1 MTFAPI
7 GPNHLTDAS
16 KEDGITF
23 FQFFQ
28 LANLENSFGF
38 RVDQKLTPLG
48 QEYTHGDQRLFHDRC
63 FETST
68 SFRQM
73 LPQNCFLAVER
84 TGATAVN
91 NRLCMDDFH
100 FNSRCMDHPRTNNRA
115 GPHGDW
121 DRIPASASA
130 RIIAPAVLAILS
142 QIRI

>member
-16 KEDGITF
+16 KVDGITF

-28 LANLENSFGF
+28 LANLGNTFGF

-48 QEYTHGDQRLFHDRC
+48 HEYTHGDRRLFHDRC

-84 TGATAVN
+84 NETSAPPSSRLHGWTAGYPGLNRTTLSPTGK
-91 NRLCMDDFH
+91 
-100 FNSRCMDHPRTNNRA
+100 
-115 GPHGDW
+115 
-121 DRIPASASA
+121 
-130 RIIAPAVLAILS
+130 
-142 QIRI
+142 